1 MENLKFGQE
10 IKMALKPKEVKEE
23 VAVEEEVS
31 EYIGQRRV
39 WFIQRDI
46 ALTWPSSDENAE
58 NVTVFED
65 YLSLLFDEGWKIE
78 KSQIGVRR
86 AIGDMANEFVIPV
99 LFLLTR

>member
-1 MENLKFGQE
+1 MENLKSGQE
-10 IKMALKPKEVKEE
+10 IKMALKPQEVKKEVVTEE
-23 VAVEEEVS
+23 
-31 EYIGQRRV
+31 GQRRV

-46 ALTWPSSDENAE
+46 ALTWPSSDANAE

-65 YLSLLFDEGWKIE
+65 YLSTLFDMGWKIE

-99 LFLLTR
+99 LFILTR

>member
-1 MENLKFGQE
+1 
-10 IKMALKPKEVKEE
+10 MALKPKEVKEE
-23 VAVEEEVS
+23 VVVEEVAVEE
-31 EYIGQRRV
+31 GQRRV

-65 YLSLLFDEGWKIE
+65 YLGTLFDKGWKIE

-86 AIGDMANEFVIPV
+86 PIGDMANEFVIPV
-99 LFLLTR
+99 LFILTR